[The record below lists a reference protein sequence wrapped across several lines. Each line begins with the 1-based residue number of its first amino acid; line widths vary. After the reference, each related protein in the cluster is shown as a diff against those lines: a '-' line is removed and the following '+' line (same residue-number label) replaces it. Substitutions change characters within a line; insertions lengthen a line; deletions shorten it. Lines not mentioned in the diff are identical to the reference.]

1 MIFAEYL
8 PFPVETL
15 IVSLA
20 ALAAGASVLAVWIG
34 LIAPRPMKARM
45 KALNQRRASLHNA
58 RLAPKSHPMR
68 ITGLNIANIVTRKFR
83 LLQTTQSKKVAEKLM
98 QAGWRGKDAM
108 ILFMFMKLLLPIV
121 AGIVIVILLYV
132 VNIVELP
139 PMQKLAAALAAVVL
153 GAYAPEIFVR
163 NASQKRQQNIQK
175 GMPDGLDLMVIC
187 AEAGLSLD
195 ATLERVGRELRNSWP
210 ELADEVSLT
219 SIELNFL
226 PERRMALD
234 NLTRRINLNQ
244 VRALVNTMLQT
255 ERYGTPLSQ
264 ALRVLSTEM
273 RTERL
278 TKAEEKAARLPA
290 ILTVPMII
298 FILPALFV
306 VLIGPGALRMIDGLR
321 GVLGG

>member
-1 MIFAEYL
+1 M
-8 PFPVETL
+8 
-15 IVSLA
+15 
-20 ALAAGASVLAVWIG
+20 LAVWIG

-45 KALNQRRASLHNA
+45 KSLNQRRASLHNA

-68 ITGLNIANIVTRKFR
+68 ITGLEFANVVTRKFK
-83 LLQTTQSKKVAEKLM
+83 LMQTSQAKKYSEQLM

-108 ILFMFMKLLLPIV
+108 TLFMFMKLVLPFVFGFAAIIALFV
-121 AGIVIVILLYV
+121 L
-132 VNIVELP
+132 NIGGFGLME
-139 PMQKLAAALAAVVL
+139 KLAFALGAVLL
-153 GAYAPEIFVR
+153 GAYAPDIFVR
-163 NASQKRQQNIQK
+163 NTAQKRQHLIQK
-175 GMPDGLDLMVIC
+175 GLPDGLDLMVIC

-210 ELADEVSLT
+210 ELADEVGLT

-234 NLTRRINLNQ
+234 NLTKRVKMSQ

-255 ERYGTPLSQ
+255 ERYGTPLAQ
-264 ALRVLSTEM
+264 ALRVLSAEL

-306 VLIGPGALRMIDGLR
+306 VLIGPGALRMMDGLR
-321 GVLGG
+321 GVLGGG